1 MPRIPYKTDAEAG
14 PAAVVT
20 AIRKRRGGWL
30 GNLDRV
36 LLYSEP
42 VAVGWGE
49 FMGRV
54 RRDLTLPPM
63 LRELAM
69 CAVAAL
75 NGAEYEMHHHGPIY
89 LAEGGTASQLAALRR
104 LHDDPAALDQ
114 EPQFDATERAVL
126 RLTVQ
131 STRAVK
137 IDDAT
142 FEEARQALGDDR
154 QLFELV
160 TVIAAYNMVSRVLV
174 AFDIQPE
181 P

>member
-1 MPRIPYKTDAEAG
+1 MH
-14 PAAVVT
+14 AAHPLQD
-20 AIRKRRGGWL
+20 RRRGGWL

-49 FMGRV
+49 FLGRV
-54 RRDLTLPPM
+54 
-63 LRELAM
+63 
-69 CAVAAL
+69 
-75 NGAEYEMHHHGPIY
+75 
-89 LAEGGTASQLAALRR
+89 
-104 LHDDPAALDQ
+104 
-114 EPQFDATERAVL
+114 

-142 FEEARQALGDDR
+142 FEAARQALGDDR

-160 TVIAAYNMVSRVLV
+160 TVIAAYNMVSRILV
-174 AFDIQPE
+174 AFDIPPETDAMETAATAQLHGITQPAGDTRVLT
-181 P
+181 